1 MLNKVILMGRL
12 CADPDF
18 RQTQSGVAVCRIRVA
33 VDRRFSNK
41 QTGEREADFISVTC
55 WRQQA
60 EFVSRYF
67 HKGSMI
73 IVEGSLRNSDY
84 TDQNGVKHYSMDVQ
98 ADNVSFGESKR
109 AAQENGGGYQ
119 GAYQQPAYAQ
129 AAPAQSAPA
138 YQQPAPQAAPAP
150 RTGIQQCSRLF
161 TAGRPGRLRRD
172 PQRRRSSLLI
182 KRMKIPHCR

>member
-18 RQTQSGVAVCRIRVA
+18 RQTPSGVPVCRIRVA
-33 VDRRFSNK
+33 VDRRFANK
-41 QTGEREADFISVTC
+41 QTGEREADFIR
-55 WRQQA
+55 RQQA

-109 AAQENGGGYQ
+109 SAQENGGGYQ

-129 AAPAQSAPA
+129 AAPAPAAPA
-138 YQQPAPQAAPAP
+138 APAAAPAP
-150 RTGIQQCSRLF
+150 ANSG
-161 TAGRPGRLRRD
+161 APG
-172 PQRRRSSLLI
+172 SLQLGDLGDFEEI
-182 KRMKIPHCR
+182 LSDGEVPF

>member
-18 RQTQSGVAVCRIRVA
+18 RQTPSGVSVCRIRVA
-33 VDRRFSNK
+33 VNRPFVNK
-41 QTGEREADFISVTC
+41 ASGEREADFISVTC
-55 WRQQA
+55 WRNTA

-98 ADNVSFGESKR
+98 ADNVSFGESKS
-109 AAQENGGGYQ
+109 AAASNQQDGYPTQNPYPQNGGYQ
-119 GAYQQPAYAQ
+119 A
-129 AAPAQSAPA
+129 A
-138 YQQPAPQAAPAP
+138 YQQPAPAPSAPAP
-150 RTGIQQCSRLF
+150 APAAAKPAPDASIQLGDLGDF
-161 TAGRPGRLRRD
+161 EEILGDGEVPF
-172 PQRRRSSLLI
+172 
-182 KRMKIPHCR
+182 

>member
-73 IVEGSLRNSDY
+73 IVEAVCSNSDY

-119 GAYQQPAYAQ
+119 GAYQQACLCTSSACTVCPGIPAACT
-129 AAPAQSAPA
+129 PGSTGSPG
-138 YQQPAPQAAPAP
+138 
-150 RTGIQQCSRLF
+150 TGIQQCSRLF
-161 TAGRPGRLRRD
+161 TAGRPGDFEEILSD
-172 PQRRRSSLLI
+172 GEVPF
-182 KRMKIPHCR
+182 

>member
-18 RQTQSGVAVCRIRVA
+18 RQTTSGASVCRIRVA
-33 VDRRFSNK
+33 VERRFANK
-41 QTGEREADFISVTC
+41 QTGEREADFINVVC

-67 HKGSMI
+67 HKGSMV

-84 TDQNGVKHYSMDVQ
+84 TDQNGVKHYSMEVQ

-109 AAQENGGGYQ
+109 AAQENSGYQ

-129 AAPAQSAPA
+129 AAPAP
-138 YQQPAPQAAPAP
+138 AAPWQDYAP
-150 RTGIQQCSRLF
+150 PGRSGTCAGSSECPVFRRIA
-161 TAGRPGRLRRD
+161 AGRPRRF
-172 PQRRRSSLLI
+172 
-182 KRMKIPHCR
+182 

>member
-1 MLNKVILMGRL
+1 M
-12 CADPDF
+12 
-18 RQTQSGVAVCRIRVA
+18 A
-33 VDRRFSNK
+33 VDRRFANK

-98 ADNVSFGESKR
+98 ADNVSFGESTR
-109 AAQENGGGYQ
+109 SAQENGGGYQ

-129 AAPAQSAPA
+129 AAPAPAAPA
-138 YQQPAPQAAPAP
+138 APAAAPAP
-150 RTGIQQCSRLF
+150 ANSG
-161 TAGRPGRLRRD
+161 APGSFQLGD
-172 PQRRRSSLLI
+172 LGDFEEILSDGEVPF
-182 KRMKIPHCR
+182 